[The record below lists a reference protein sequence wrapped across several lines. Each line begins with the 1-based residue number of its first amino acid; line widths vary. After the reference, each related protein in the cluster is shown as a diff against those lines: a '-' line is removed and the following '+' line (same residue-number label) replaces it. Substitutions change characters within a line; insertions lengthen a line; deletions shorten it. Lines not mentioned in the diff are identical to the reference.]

1 MIMMMNGFSSRIAM
15 GDGNYHL
22 RFEIIF
28 NTISHFFTGLLFFV
42 PKKFIFFSLF
52 ILFFHIFVLKG
63 CAKERKNL
71 IKKRET
77 RLCQAIHIERDKIS

>member
-1 MIMMMNGFSSRIAM
+1 MMMNGFSSRIAM

-42 PKKFIFFSLF
+42 PKKIYIFQPIYS
-52 ILFFHIFVLKG
+52 FFHIFVLKG

-71 IKKRET
+71 LKKRET